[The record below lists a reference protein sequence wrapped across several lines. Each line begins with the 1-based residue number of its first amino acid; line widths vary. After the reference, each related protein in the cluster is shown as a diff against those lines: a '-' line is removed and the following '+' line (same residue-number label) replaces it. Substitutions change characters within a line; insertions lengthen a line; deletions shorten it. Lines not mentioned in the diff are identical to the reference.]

1 MANRSRGRSRAV
13 FVRPAPKTKI
23 WISSG
28 LAEQAL
34 ASGAATLLS
43 SLNAAALAL
52 RPFTIL
58 RTRLEIMWR
67 SDQSAASE
75 TPTGA
80 IGIIVVKETASTIG
94 VTAVPSPLAEPD
106 ADFFVYQGVTTS
118 ILSLSSI
125 GVLERG
131 NRYVIDSRAMRKVG
145 VQDDIIGVGETRSTG
160 GAQFNQEGRIL
171 IQLH

>member
-1 MANRSRGRSRAV
+1 MANRSRGRSRAA

-23 WISSG
+23 WITAG
-28 LAEQAL
+28 VAEQAL
-34 ASGAATLLS
+34 ASGAVTLLT

-52 RPFTIL
+52 RPFTVL

-80 IGIIVVKETASTIG
+80 IGFIIVKESASTIG
-94 VTAVPSPLAEPD
+94 VTAVPTPLTEGD

-131 NRYVIDSRAMRKVG
+131 NRYVIDSKAMRKVG
-145 VQDDIIGVGETRSTG
+145 VQDDIISVGETRSTG
-160 GAQFNQEGRIL
+160 GAQYNVEGRML